1 MQLKFEGCTA
11 LVTGASQGIG
21 RTTARMLA
29 LAGVDVVAVARR
41 VGLVEALAAEVA
53 GQAPGNTARGKILPL
68 AADFYDDGAPE
79 RVAAEAQRLLG
90 HVDILMNAAGQS
102 RPLPFD
108 ASKDQWQEGMTLNF
122 FRIRE
127 LTHAVVPGMRRQKWG
142 RIVTFTGTSEP
153 RMLNAAF
160 TAKAAVHMWSKG
172 LSREVAADGITV
184 NCLQPGRIRSE
195 QIKLRYPTLESELEY
210 SRAEIPAGRFGEP
223 EEIAALAI
231 FLASPLASYVT
242 GTVIPVDGGSSRF
255 AFGRRCKRQRRITS
269 SRARSPGH
277 DPPARRNAAALGGEQ
292 RALDIGQ
299 EQPRGRVP
307 AHLRSRLPHLRSI
320 ELQRAQ
326 ARGPE
331 IAIEHAGHA
340 LRYVVDRTGDRERC
354 DRQAGGH
361 RFQEH
366 DAERVGQA
374 REHEN
379 VSRRQM

>member
-1 MQLKFEGCTA
+1 MELDFAGRTA

-29 LAGVDVVAVARR
+29 LAGVNVVAVARR
-41 VGLVEALAAEVA
+41 VALVEELAADVK
-53 GQAPGNTARGKILPL
+53 GSGSGKIIPL
-68 AADFYDDGAPE
+68 AADFYQQDAPE
-79 RVAAEAQRLLG
+79 RVASEALRLLG

-108 ASKDQWQEGMTLNF
+108 AGKEQWEEGMVLNF

-127 LTHAVVPGMRRQKWG
+127 LTHAVVPAMRQQKWG

-160 TAKAAVHMWSKG
+160 TAKAAVHIWSKG

-195 QIKLRYPTLESELEY
+195 QIKRRYPTLESELEY
-210 SRAEIPAGRFGEP
+210 SRAEIPVGRFGEP

-255 AFGRRCKRQRRITS
+255 AF
-269 SRARSPGH
+269 
-277 DPPARRNAAALGGEQ
+277 
-292 RALDIGQ
+292 
-299 EQPRGRVP
+299 
-307 AHLRSRLPHLRSI
+307 
-320 ELQRAQ
+320 
-326 ARGPE
+326 
-331 IAIEHAGHA
+331 
-340 LRYVVDRTGDRERC
+340 
-354 DRQAGGH
+354 
-361 RFQEH
+361 
-366 DAERVGQA
+366 
-374 REHEN
+374 
-379 VSRRQM
+379 